1 MEISMD
7 NSGMLG
13 AFLILLASMMMMVVI
28 VLIFGDRLVAKVEM
42 WDRMLNRIRKKIW
55 RKK

>member
-1 MEISMD
+1 MD